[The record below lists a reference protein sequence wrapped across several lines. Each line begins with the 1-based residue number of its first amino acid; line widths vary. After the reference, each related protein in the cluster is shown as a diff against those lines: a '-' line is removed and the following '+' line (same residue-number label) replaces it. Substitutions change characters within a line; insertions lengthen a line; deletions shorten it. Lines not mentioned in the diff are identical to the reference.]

1 VWCAFGNTVIS
12 LHGHECVDAIG
23 VFGRMT
29 GGYFSGRAQGP
40 GQEGSGAIAAS
51 WKKEGP

>member
-1 VWCAFGNTVIS
+1 LGNTVIS

-29 GGYFSGRAQGP
+29 GGYFSGRAQGLYREE
-40 GQEGSGAIAAS
+40 QRAIAAS